1 MSVSIHSIPASAV
14 RKYES
19 REFSAVPFHLHEVFI
34 NISRTPPLKVVCWI
48 RIDISPETSMSAKND
63 KVVVRLS
70 ESFDDLAHIIRLAS
84 CVGRRDGQNGQQDGG
99 EERRQGLHFDNWGFV
114 TWNAYGY
121 RWSSVSRALH
131 RSEVGLFIPCSS
143 ILHTSSSLSIEGR
156 STEMFPF
163 LLEPCL
169 LGHSMKLHV
178 LTR

>member
-84 CVGRRDGQNGQQDGG
+84 CVGRRDGQNGQQHGG
-99 EERRQGLHFDNWGFV
+99 EERRQRLHFDGWGVV
-114 TWNAYGY
+114 TWKTYGY
-121 RWSSVSRALH
+121 RQTSFTGAVH
-131 RSEVGLFIPCSS
+131 GSEAGLFILSSCCVHQRYIPLPC
-143 ILHTSSSLSIEGR
+143 
-156 STEMFPF
+156 
-163 LLEPCL
+163 
-169 LGHSMKLHV
+169 
-178 LTR
+178 